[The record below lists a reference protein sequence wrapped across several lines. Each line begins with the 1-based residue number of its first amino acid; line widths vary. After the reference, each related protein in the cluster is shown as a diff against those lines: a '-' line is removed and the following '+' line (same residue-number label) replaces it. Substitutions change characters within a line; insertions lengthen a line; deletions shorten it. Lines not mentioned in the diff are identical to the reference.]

1 MTTSALA
8 MEPRPANPVNR
19 WRARCRSKTA
29 MSWVTINAPSK
40 SWCGWWGAAIPR
52 PDSTRPNPTR
62 PASTRLALD
71 RRRRNSI
78 SWSFWSLAALLDELA
93 TFLHRAIGCPPGH
106 DRYRGGGILRR
117 AVDQSVRIDHVD
129 QHVPLGVAAAD
140 DLHLLEEQRAALA
153 EHIVALPHLVL
164 EVDRADLPACQR
176 DIRDLLGQ
184 AQPALHAPLFRHR
197 KVTGHPVDL
206 GVVDA
211 IGRELVVG
219 AQPFEH
225 GRAAE
230 NQVRLVG
237 GRGRASLPERQGQH
251 RQSQI
256 SVSFVTLTNGLGCH
270 ESLR

>member
-8 MEPRPANPVNR
+8 MEPRPVNPANR

-52 PDSTRPNPTR
+52 PNSTRPNPTR
-62 PASTRLALD
+62 RAS
-71 RRRRNSI
+71 RRRNSI
-78 SWSFWSLAALLDELA
+78 RRSFWFLAALLDELA

-117 AVDQSVRIDHVD
+117 TVDQSVRIDHVD

-140 DLHLLEEQRAALA
+140 DLHLLEKQRAALA

-164 EVDRADLPACQR
+164 EMDRADLSACQR

-184 AQPALHAPLFRHR
+184 AQPAFHAPLLRHR

-237 GRGRASLPERQGQH
+237 GRGGARLPERQ
-251 RQSQI
+251 
-256 SVSFVTLTNGLGCH
+256 
-270 ESLR
+270 